1 MLAWLFAFLTIIST
15 GVTHVMPADSI
26 GGPPGKRCAAID
38 RLSSS
43 ATSLNTLDSVGGP
56 PGRKK

>member
-1 MLAWLFAFLTIIST
+1 MLAWLFAFLTLVTT
-15 GVTHVMPADSI
+15 GAMHVMPADSI
-26 GGPPGKRCAAID
+26 GGPPGKRCAAVD

-43 ATSLNTLDSVGGP
+43 IVSLNAPDSIGGP